1 MGLRYRVDRR
11 PTHPRLDRPPQLTL
25 LNHKHVPLIRARQK
39 AISGRP
45 GMVGEILARCFA
57 ADQVEALEGIFLE
70 APQFEE
76 ALTRGHELD
85 VVERREVYAADLV

>member
-1 MGLRYRVDRR
+1 
-11 PTHPRLDRPPQLTL
+11 
-25 LNHKHVPLIRARQK
+25 
-39 AISGRP
+39 
-45 GMVGEILARCFA
+45 MVGEVLARRFA

-85 VVERREVYAADLV
+85 VVERREVYAADLVWGLGFRVQGLGLKVEG